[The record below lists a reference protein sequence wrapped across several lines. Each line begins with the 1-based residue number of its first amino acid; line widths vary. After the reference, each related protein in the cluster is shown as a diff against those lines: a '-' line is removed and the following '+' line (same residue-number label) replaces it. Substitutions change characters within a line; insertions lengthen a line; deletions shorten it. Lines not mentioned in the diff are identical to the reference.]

1 MHLRTQSPLAAG
13 VADNV
18 IFRPCLR
25 NHPSVRS
32 ADSFPQGKPNRVV
45 GSSKSKNGI
54 LLMLSERSRP
64 FPTVHFIMCGNIYG
78 APPPVGAHNVR
89 PLR

>member
-1 MHLRTQSPLAAG
+1 MWNWELEVG
-13 VADNV
+13 K
-18 IFRPCLR
+18 
-25 NHPSVRS
+25 RS
-32 ADSFPQGKPNRVV
+32 GEVGLSRCFVV
-45 GSSKSKNGI
+45 P
-54 LLMLSERSRP
+54 ERSRP